1 MEDVSMCIVVGAIL
15 LVAIFILM
23 SNTTR
28 ENMDSNIGALGSG
41 IGSVDQLG
49 AIDDSYAVVEGNEN
63 RVPSAHFADRV
74 DSGDQKTAIPLG
86 PAQRLAMNGSEGRPL
101 MPRMSKGVTPYNIDV
116 ADPISHSYMVNPPR
130 VQLKDPIK
138 MLADPYRGDIPIK
151 YYPNVPLVN
160 QSRYGRDSLRLDG
173 FFSDAFRDLYN
184 RYTGKGYKNMPM
196 SVVNEE
202 TIMDV

>member
-1 MEDVSMCIVVGAIL
+1 MEDLSLCFVVGAIL
-15 LVAIFILM
+15 LAAIFILM
-23 SNTTR
+23 SNATVR
-28 ENMDSNIGALGSG
+28 ETMVANIGDGSNIGS
-41 IGSVDQLG
+41 
-49 AIDDSYAVVEGNEN
+49 IDDSYSLVEGPEN
-63 RVPSAHFADRV
+63 RVPSAHFADLV
-74 DSGDQKTAIPLG
+74 NSGGQKTAIPEV
-86 PAQRLAMNGSEGRPL
+86 PAQRLSMEGSAGKPL
-101 MPRMSKGVTPYNIDV
+101 LPRISKGVTPYNVDV
-116 ADPISHSYMVNPPR
+116 ADPVSYSYMVNPPS

-184 RYTGKGYKNMPM
+184 RYTGKGYKNQPM

>member
-1 MEDVSMCIVVGAIL
+1 MEDLSMCIVVGAIL

-23 SNTTR
+23 SNTTVR
-28 ENMDSNIGALGSG
+28 ENLNNIGDGSNG
-41 IGSVDQLG
+41 GSFDDQN
-49 AIDDSYAVVEGNEN
+49 AIDNDYELVEGVEN
-63 RVPSAHFADRV
+63 RVPAAHFADLV
-74 DSGDQKTAIPLG
+74 DSGDQKTAIPPV
-86 PAQRLAMNGSEGRPL
+86 PAQRLSMDGSAGTPL
-101 MPRMSKGVTPYNIDV
+101 LPRISKGVTPYNVDV
-116 ADPISHSYMVNPPR
+116 ADPVTHSYMVNPPR

-184 RYTGKGYKNMPM
+184 RYTGKGYKNQPM